1 MRTRSKFDRQLQNL
15 KQMVLRMGAQVENSC
30 VLASHALFDR
40 DLDAPQKLVTQDKQI
55 DKLYREIETECI
67 TLIAL
72 QSPVAADLRLISAF
86 MQLVRDLER
95 IGDYAQ
101 DLGEVAFQL
110 FPYPVPDCMHQVQQ
124 MMERTRIMVSM
135 SLSAISDMDAESGLE
150 IKVRDDVVDA
160 DYEIL
165 YRSLAQ
171 RQNVA
176 GSIEPY
182 ILLVLAIRYLERM
195 ADHATNI
202 GQRVAYCVTGERG

>member
-1 MRTRSKFDRQLQNL
+1 
-15 KQMVLRMGAQVENSC
+15 MGAQVESSC
-30 VLASHALFDR
+30 QLASHALFDR
-40 DLDAPQKLVTQDKQI
+40 DLDAPQKLVIQDKQI
-55 DKLYREIETECI
+55 DILYRQIETECI

-72 QSPVAADLRLISAF
+72 QSPVAADLRMLSAF

-101 DLGEVAFQL
+101 DLGELAFQL
-110 FPYPVPDCMHQVQQ
+110 FPYPVPDCMAQVQK
-124 MMERTRIMVSM
+124 MMDRTRIMVSM
-135 SLSAISDMDAESGLE
+135 SLSALSDMDAESALE

-160 DYEIL
+160 DYEFL
-165 YRSLAQ
+165 YRTLAQ
-171 RQNVA
+171 RSNVE

-202 GQRVAYCVTGERG
+202 GQRVAYCVTGQRG